1 MRVELLSTGGTYRQ
15 LVANKVPVT
24 EVTMP
29 FSSRSFLT
37 PYRLIAP
44 TPFRSA
50 HPFTCGA
57 QRKGLAH
64 LVPRW
69 GERPLL
75 SCREH
80 LRPAERCTWGQRA

>member
-50 HPFTCGA
+50 HPFTWDTP
-57 QRKGLAH
+57 L
-64 LVPRW
+64 PR
-69 GERPLL
+69 R
-75 SCREH
+75 
-80 LRPAERCTWGQRA
+80 